1 MKKLTFLIA
10 RVKKSKLM
18 RLKIIWYWWRHQY
31 DCGDYKEG
39 WWWRHHP
46 RNNPIFSWKSTKP
59 ISKNLLVGCT
69 STEFNVDTNK
79 DVLFLD
85 KIMDV
90 VPNKETSA
98 LFTPFVIKLKQICNR
113 GHATLHNRIKTNHEV
128 KRIIKSGNNDKS
140 VAAHEGNSLNH
151 LDLNVLDIDKD
162 RNILAFFL
170 CMQARFINLYV
181 WLLSICYTLN
191 LPTSCLTFR
200 IHMSR

>member
-1 MKKLTFLIA
+1 MTVETIKKA
-10 RVKKSKLM
+10 GDEG
-18 RLKIIWYWWRHQY
+18 IIQETIQY
-31 DCGDYKEG
+31 LVEKVL
-39 WWWRHHP
+39 
-46 RNNPIFSWKSTKP
+46 NPDQ
-59 ISKNLLVGCT
+59 KNLLVGCT

-113 GHATLHNRIKTNHEV
+113 GHATLHKRIKTNHEV

-140 VAAHEGNSLNH
+140 VAAHEGTSLNH

-162 RNILAFFL
+162 RNILTFFL